1 MFASPIAKLIQQLAK
16 LPGVGEKTAA
26 RLAFHILRAAPEDA
40 AALAAAIGEIRQKIR
55 FCSVCCDLTEADP
68 CAICR
73 DQRRDGALVCVV
85 AQPQDLIAIERA
97 GGYRGRYHVLH
108 GLLSP
113 LDGIGPD
120 DLRVAELV
128 RRFSAGTLEGSP
140 HPPATSSAGQSP
152 APLTRG
158 GDGTVLEAILA
169 TSTGV
174 EGEAT
179 AVYLAKL
186 LRPLGVRTTRIATGV
201 PMGGE
206 LEYADQAT
214 LARAIDGRREM

>member
-1 MFASPIAKLIQQLAK
+1 MVASPIARLIQQLAK

-40 AALAAAIGEIRQKIR
+40 AALAAAIAEVRQKIR
-55 FCSVCCDLTEADP
+55 FCSTCCDLTEADP
-68 CAICR
+68 CGICR
-73 DQRRDGALVCVV
+73 DARRDAGLVCVV
-85 AQPQDLIAIERA
+85 AQPQDVIAIERA

-113 LDGIGPD
+113 LDGVGPD

-128 RRFSAGTLEGSP
+128 RRS
-140 HPPATSSAGQSP
+140 
-152 APLTRG
+152 
-158 GDGTVLEAILA
+158 GDGTIREAILA
-169 TSTGV
+169 TSPSV

-179 AVYLAKL
+179 AVYLSKL
-186 LRPLGVRTTRIATGV
+186 LRPLGVRTSRIATGV
-201 PMGGE
+201 PIGGE

>member
-1 MFASPIAKLIQQLAK
+1 MVASPIARLVQQLAK

-26 RLAFHILRAAPEDA
+26 RLAFHILRAPAEDA
-40 AALAAAIGEIRQKIR
+40 ASLAAAIAEVRQKIR

-73 DQRRDGALVCVV
+73 DARRDGGLVCVV
-85 AQPQDLIAIERA
+85 AQPQDVLAIERA
-97 GGYRGRYHVLH
+97 GGYHGRYHVLH
-108 GLLSP
+108 GVLSP

-120 DLRVAELV
+120 DLRVTELV
-128 RRFSAGTLEGSP
+128 RRSGAGG
-140 HPPATSSAGQSP
+140 ADVAV
-152 APLTRG
+152 R
-158 GDGTVLEAILA
+158 EAILA
-169 TSTGV
+169 TSPSV

-179 AVYLAKL
+179 AVYLSKL

-201 PMGGE
+201 PIGGE
-206 LEYADQAT
+206 LEYADQLT

>member
-1 MFASPIAKLIQQLAK
+1 MVASPIARLIQQLAK

-26 RLAFHILRAAPEDA
+26 RLAFHILRAAPDDA
-40 AALAAAIGEIRQKIR
+40 AALAAAIAEVRQKIR

-68 CAICR
+68 CGICR
-73 DQRRDGALVCVV
+73 DARRDAGIVCVV
-85 AQPQDLIAIERA
+85 AQPQDVIAIERA

-113 LDGIGPD
+113 LDGVGPD

-128 RRFSAGTLEGSP
+128 RRC
-140 HPPATSSAGQSP
+140 
-152 APLTRG
+152 
-158 GDGTVLEAILA
+158 GDGTIREAILA
-169 TSTGV
+169 TSPSV

-179 AVYLAKL
+179 AVYLSKL
-186 LRPLGVRTTRIATGV
+186 LRPLGVRATRIATGV
-201 PMGGE
+201 PIGGE